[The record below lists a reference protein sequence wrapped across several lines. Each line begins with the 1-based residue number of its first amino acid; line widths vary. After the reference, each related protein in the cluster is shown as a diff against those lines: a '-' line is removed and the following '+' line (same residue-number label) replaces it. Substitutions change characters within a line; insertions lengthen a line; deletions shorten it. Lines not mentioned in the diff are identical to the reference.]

1 MTSKLKDTPDGTFLV
16 NSQKTG
22 GYTLTVRKGGRNK
35 INRIICINGK
45 YGFSEPTQFNSVP
58 ELIEY
63 YSKVSHS
70 QYNAGLDVKLE
81 FPVSKFAMVHTTYYY
96 IIYNYIL

>member
-1 MTSKLKDTPDGTFLV
+1 MTSKLKDTPDGTFLLQ

-22 GYTLTVRKGGRNK
+22 DYTLTVRKGGQNK
-35 INRIICINGK
+35 LIRIICINGK

-63 YSKVSHS
+63 YSKVSLS
-70 QYNAGLDVKLE
+70 QYDARLDVKLE
-81 FPVSKFAMVHTTYYY
+81 FPVSKFAMVHTTCYY
-96 IIYNYIL
+96 IHYI